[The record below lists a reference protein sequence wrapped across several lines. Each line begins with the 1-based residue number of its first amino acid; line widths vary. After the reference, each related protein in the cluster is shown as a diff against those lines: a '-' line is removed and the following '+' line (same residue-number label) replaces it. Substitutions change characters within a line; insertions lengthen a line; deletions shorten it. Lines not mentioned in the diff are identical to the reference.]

1 MKLEY
6 LKKFRFAFI
15 VQFQAAKPHTR
26 TTLYNRPETK
36 QTSTRQQPQHKRHET
51 FFKNATRRQALQVS
65 CGRGSACKMKSCH
78 KPQTASILVTKYHN
92 NAQTPLYKTYTFL
105 KKIYLNYFLF

>member
-15 VQFQAAKPHTR
+15 VQFQVAKPHTR

-51 FFKNATRRQALQVS
+51 FF
-65 CGRGSACKMKSCH
+65 
-78 KPQTASILVTKYHN
+78 
-92 NAQTPLYKTYTFL
+92 
-105 KKIYLNYFLF
+105 